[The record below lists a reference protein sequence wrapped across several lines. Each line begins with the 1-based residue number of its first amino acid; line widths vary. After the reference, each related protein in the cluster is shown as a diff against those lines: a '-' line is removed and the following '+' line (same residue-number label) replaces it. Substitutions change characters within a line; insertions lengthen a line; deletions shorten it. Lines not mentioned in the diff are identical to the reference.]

1 MNKPNEVGGGG
12 GGRAERMPAVGKPF
26 TSGAGWV
33 LNLCWV
39 SEGSLWNGGAALS
52 PYTHTHN
59 VQAAQ
64 FPEPG
69 VTVPHLAEQ
78 DRFLQDV
85 QGVQPSTGH
94 IQANWVLY
102 QQHLALFRAASS
114 DNNMASLLCYC
125 SLSVSSGK
133 SGFHRK
139 LSYGKLILPEVLQQ
153 SPSGRK
159 AAQWAHWEEADG

>member
-1 MNKPNEVGGGG
+1 MRWEEEEVAGQKGCLQWGNLSLLGLDECWISAGSLKGLSEVG
-12 GGRAERMPAVGKPF
+12 
-26 TSGAGWV
+26 V
-33 LNLCWV
+33 LPCHH
-39 SEGSLWNGGAALS
+39 
-52 PYTHTHN
+52 THTHST
-59 VQAAQ
+59 
-64 FPEPG
+64 FPVPG

-78 DRFLQDV
+78 DRLLQDV

-125 SLSVSSGK
+125 SLPVSSGK